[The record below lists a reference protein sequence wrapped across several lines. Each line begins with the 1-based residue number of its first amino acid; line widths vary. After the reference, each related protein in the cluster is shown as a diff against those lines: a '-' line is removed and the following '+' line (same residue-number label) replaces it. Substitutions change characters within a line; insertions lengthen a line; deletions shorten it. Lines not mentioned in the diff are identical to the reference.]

1 MMPSPGDGRLFA
13 IGLGLAFLAA
23 AITLLIRRWRFK
35 RRARSVDAIV
45 RTLEEERPEPRGQG
59 GVRYRA
65 VFHYVTWNGEAI
77 EARQDKATRSPQYV
91 VGEHVRILY
100 DPEHPTRMLAP
111 GSRIAEPVLT
121 VAGLLFIVLA
131 IVL

>member
-1 MMPSPGDGRLFA
+1 MMPSPGEGRLFA
-13 IGLGLAFLAA
+13 LGLGLAFVAS
-23 AITLLIRRWRFK
+23 AIALLVRRWRFQ
-35 RRARSVDAIV
+35 RRARSVDAVV
-45 RTLEEERPEPRGQG
+45 RTLEEEQPRTDGR

-77 EARQDKATRSPQYV
+77 EARQDRATRSPRYV

-111 GSRIAEPVLT
+111 GSRVAEPVLA
-121 VAGLLFIVLA
+121 VAGALFIALA
-131 IVL
+131 LLL